1 MTYPSSSAESKTYR
15 ISLVRA
21 PDMLQV
27 VGFLV
32 ILSGSSLY
40 NELIRI
46 CLPNTALTDETTE
59 AEVRLSKR

>member
-1 MTYPSSSAESKTYR
+1 
-15 ISLVRA
+15 
-21 PDMLQV
+21 MLQV